1 MSRILR
7 YTLIAEG
14 FAEYEF
20 IPAYIDWVARQ
31 VGDIQAIRTKIQL
44 AISKN
49 PSVSKVVQEAATYC
63 VQSFSDRKNPCDLFI
78 AGIDLDTTDFTDDL
92 EYHAERLKKIQ
103 NAMGKVYQRY
113 KDSIIL
119 YVPIQAI
126 DCWIHYVQQDATP
139 NSLESTFKN
148 ETKHKVYGH
157 RQDRQ
162 QIEKV
167 AREAAN
173 KADFEKL
180 ARQSRSFKHFH
191 NQVVQFLQVYSKT
204 E

>member
-1 MSRILR
+1 MSKTLR

-14 FAEYEF
+14 FAEYQL
-20 IPAYIDWVARQ
+20 IPAYIDWVANQ
-31 VGDIQAIRTKIQL
+31 IGGIQPVRTKIQL

-49 PSVSKVVQEAATYC
+49 PSVSKVLQEAATYC
-63 VQSFSDRKNPCDLFI
+63 VQSFADERNPCDLFI

-92 EYHAERLKKIQ
+92 EYHKERLEKLQ
-103 NAMGKVYQRY
+103 DAMGKVYQLYRN
-113 KDSIIL
+113 KIIL

-126 DCWIHYVQQDATP
+126 DCWIHYIQQDATP
-139 NSLESTFKN
+139 NSLESTAKDD
-148 ETKHKVYGH
+148 TKRKVYGQ

-162 QIEKV
+162 QIEKI
-167 AREAAN
+167 AREAAA
-173 KADFEKL
+173 KADFNKL
-180 ARQSRSFKHFH
+180 TRQSRSFKHFH

>member
-1 MSRILR
+1 MSKTLR

-20 IPAYIDWVARQ
+20 IPAYIEWAAGQ

-44 AISKN
+44 AISRN
-49 PSVSKVVQEAATYC
+49 PSFSKVLQEAATYC
-63 VQSFSDRKNPCDLFI
+63 VQSFADRKNPCDLFI

-92 EYHAERLKKIQ
+92 EYHTERLKKLRE
-103 NAMGKVYQRY
+103 AMGKVYQRY
-113 KDSIIL
+113 EGRIIL
-119 YVPIQAI
+119 YVPIQAV
-126 DCWIHYVQQDATP
+126 DCWIHYIQQDATP
-139 NSLESTFKN
+139 NSLESTSKN
-148 ETKHKVYGH
+148 ETKHKVYGQ

-162 QIEKV
+162 QIEKI

-191 NQVVQFLQVYSKT
+191 SQVVDFLGKYSKP
-204 E
+204 